1 MNDPKR
7 TDITRL
13 LMAWTEGDRDAL
25 EDLTVLLYGELREIA
40 ARCMRAEQQGHTL
53 QPTALV
59 HEAYE
64 RLIGV
69 DLPWRNRAH
78 FLGVAANVMRRILV
92 DHARARGAQKR
103 GGEFNRISLDEA
115 LELAGGSEDIVLGLD
130 QALEKLGQFDG
141 LKGRILELR
150 FFGGLTYEQ
159 SAEVLDISKATLDR
173 ELRLAKAWLRHE
185 LQAQ

>member
-1 MNDPKR
+1 
-7 TDITRL
+7 
-13 LMAWTEGDRDAL
+13 MA
-25 EDLTVLLYGELREIA
+25 
-40 ARCMRAEQQGHTL
+40 
-53 QPTALV
+53 
-59 HEAYE
+59 
-64 RLIGV
+64 
-69 DLPWRNRAH
+69 N
-78 FLGVAANVMRRILV
+78 
-92 DHARARGAQKR
+92 
-103 GGEFNRISLDEA
+103 FNRISLDEA

-185 LQAQ
+185 LQTQ

>member
-13 LMAWTEGDRDAL
+13 LMAWSEGDRDAL

-64 RLIGV
+64 RLVGV

-92 DHARARGAQKR
+92 DHARSRGAQKR
-103 GGEFNRISLDEA
+103 GGAFNRISLDEA

-185 LQAQ
+185 LQTQ